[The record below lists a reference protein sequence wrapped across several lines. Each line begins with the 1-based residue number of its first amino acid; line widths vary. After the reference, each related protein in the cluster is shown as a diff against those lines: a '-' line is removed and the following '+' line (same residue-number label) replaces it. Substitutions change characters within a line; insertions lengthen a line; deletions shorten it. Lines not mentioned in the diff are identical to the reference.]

1 MIIDFKIVL
10 VIMAIVFAVSVQY
23 SLNIIINLLKEIV
36 DLLNLLNIKDN
47 N

>member
-10 VIMAIVFAVSVQY
+10 VIMAIVFAVSIQY